1 MEERDIAMAKLPCS
15 FINSGMEG
23 ETVDMKME
31 VKMVDILAKL
41 E

>member
-1 MEERDIAMAKLPCS
+1 MKERDIATEKLPCS

-23 ETVDMKME
+23 EMVHME
-31 VKMVDILAKL
+31 LEGKMVDILANL